1 MEYPV
6 KCALITGFVSKTK
19 DRFHEYNKSLTLA
32 ERLQLVAEMDGMSGV
47 EVVFP
52 YEASDASEL
61 SGLLKENNL
70 EVAAINVNVKAEP
83 EFRNGG
89 ITSTDPAIR
98 SKAVQFIKNAKDFA
112 QATGANK
119 VTCCPLG
126 DGYEFNFQCD
136 YAQMWKY
143 MVEAFEEAGAY
154 KEEIPLFVEYKPS
167 ETRGH
172 CFVDTAAKAL
182 CLLNDIGNKSMGI
195 TLDFGH
201 SMYGQENP
209 AEAVAMV
216 AESDYN
222 LYIHINDNDGKWDWD
237 YPVCTRNFLAYV
249 EFLFYLQKY
258 NYTDF
263 VTSDTSPTRWDIKET
278 FEMNT
283 RLTNKIW
290 KLLSELDRK
299 SFQSLISGGDYM
311 KVWKFIE
318 KEIFSL

>member
-1 MEYPV
+1 MDYPV

-19 DRFHEYNKSLTLA
+19 DRFHEYNQSLSLA
-32 ERLQLVAEMDGMSGV
+32 ERLQLVAKMDGMSGV

-52 YEASDASEL
+52 YEASDAGEL
-61 SGLLKENNL
+61 VGLLQENNL

-89 ITSTDPAIR
+89 ITSTNPAIR
-98 SKAVQFIKNAKDFA
+98 KKAIQFIKNAKDFA
-112 QATGANK
+112 QAVNANK

-136 YAQMWKY
+136 YAQMWKFI
-143 MVEAFEEAGAY
+143 VEAFEEAGSY

-172 CFVDTAAKAL
+172 CFVDTAAKTL
-182 CLLNDIGNKSMGI
+182 CLLNDIGNKSMGV

-209 AEAVAMV
+209 AEAAAMV
-216 AESDYN
+216 AESDYQ

-249 EFLFYLQKY
+249 EFLFYLQKN

-263 VTSDTSPTRWDIKET
+263 ITSDTSPTRWDIKET

-290 KLLSELDRK
+290 KLLSELDQK
-299 SFQSLISGGDYM
+299 AFQSLISGGDYM